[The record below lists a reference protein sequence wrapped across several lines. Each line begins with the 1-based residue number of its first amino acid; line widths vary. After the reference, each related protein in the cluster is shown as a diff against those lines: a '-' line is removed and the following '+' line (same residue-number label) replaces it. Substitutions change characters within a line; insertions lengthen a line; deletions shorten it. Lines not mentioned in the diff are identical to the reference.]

1 MQNIQKIIQGK
12 TQNFLELPCMKQTKK
27 KSDHPN
33 HFNDHPL
40 LLNVGYGNFI
50 SVNKLVAV
58 LNADSSPIKRV
69 VQEAKG
75 KGILVDA
82 TYGRRT
88 RSVLIMDSGHIVLS
102 AIQSETMSHRF
113 LNYKETPES
122 QPEVQEEK
130 LGLSPK
136 S

>member
-1 MQNIQKIIQGK
+1 
-12 TQNFLELPCMKQTKK
+12 MKYN
-27 KSDHPN
+27 KSEYSSHT
-33 HFNDHPL
+33 NDHPL

-69 VQEAKG
+69 VQDAKD

-88 RSVLIMDSGHIVLS
+88 RSVLIMDSGNVVLS

-113 LNYKETPES
+113 SAHKETPEPQTTDLKEIS
-122 QPEVQEEK
+122 
-130 LGLSPK
+130 K

>member
-1 MQNIQKIIQGK
+1 
-12 TQNFLELPCMKQTKK
+12 MKQTKRK
-27 KSDHPN
+27 NDHPN
-33 HFNDHPL
+33 HFSDHPL

-69 VQEAKG
+69 VQEAKD

-88 RSVLIMDSGHIVLS
+88 RSVLIMDSGHVVLS

-113 LNYKETPES
+113 LNSNYKEPLES
-122 QPEVQEEK
+122 QTEVQEEK
-130 LGLSPK
+130 LELTTK